1 MKSLTVMVQYVGHV
15 VNAQGSVTYRK
26 VDIELTPE
34 QQQKLVLSP
43 DEYYGPVSINDDQK
57 AA

>member
-15 VNAQGSVTYRK
+15 VNAMGSVTYRK
-26 VDIELTPE
+26 IDIELTTE
-34 QQQKLVLSP
+34 QQKKLILNP